1 MERIIKIENDVIG
14 DVTWGTHVCQFYQTK
29 EDLTDILV
37 PFFQAGLE
45 NNEFCLWITAELLDE
60 SEIRRTMTKNLPR
73 FDHYLRIG
81 QIEIIP
87 YTRWYLTDGV
97 FDQNRALDA
106 GIYKHNQALANGYK
120 GMRLTADLAPLIE
133 KDWENL
139 VDYETRL
146 NDCISKYRMIRVCTY
161 PLEKCRSSEIVN
173 ITRSHQFILT
183 KSDKKWEHLEIHSRR
198 QSKTFVIS
206 GYESF
211 TIDIAAESGLDHFC
225 IDLELDPVDFEIVDF
240 ACTEIGCLKER
251 ILHDA
256 LLGYKAEEGIKN
268 AIDKVEKTLFCS
280 FKSGIVAALEN
291 ANRWYKKMKDDG
303 KRFGKR
309 AVYY

>member
-1 MERIIKIENDVIG
+1 MKVTNDVIG

-45 NNEFCLWITAELLDE
+45 NNEFCLWITAEFLDE
-60 SEIRRTMTKNLPR
+60 NEIRRTMTKNLPQ

-81 QIEIIP
+81 QIEIIS
-87 YTRWYLTDGV
+87 YTRWYLTNGV

-106 GIYKHNQALANGYK
+106 WIDKLDQALVKGYK
-120 GMRLTADLAPLIE
+120 GMRATADIAPLIE
-133 KDWENL
+133 RDWERL

-146 NDCISKYRMIRVCTY
+146 NDCIGKYRMIRVCTY
-161 PLEKCRSSEIVN
+161 PLEKCRSSEVVN
-173 ITRSHQFILT
+173 VIRTHQFMLT
-183 KSDKKWEHLEIHSRR
+183 KSADEWEYLDINSMRK
-198 QSKTFVIS
+198 SKTVVIS

-211 TIDIAAESGLDHFC
+211 TIDIVAQSGLDYFC

-240 ACTEIGCLKER
+240 ACTEVGCLGER

-268 AIDKVEKTLFCS
+268 AIDQVEKRLFCS
-280 FKSGIVAALEN
+280 FKSGIVDALEN
-291 ANRWYKKMKDDG
+291 ANRWYKKIKDDG
-303 KRFGKR
+303 KCFGKR